1 MDKKTLVLFDFD
13 GTITAKDTLL
23 EIIKYQQGSS
33 KYYRGMLRMMP
44 KLLMFKAGLIGNQD
58 MKESVM
64 TYFWKG
70 LDEKQFADAC
80 KKFATIMLPHMLRDK
95 AIEQLKKH
103 LENGDEVT
111 VVSASAED
119 WVLPFCK
126 AQGIKCIASKMQ
138 KVDNKLTGKL
148 SGLNCNGEEK
158 VNRIKKVYNLQ
169 EYDTIIAYGDSNGD
183 KQMLNLATSAN
194 YKPFRN

>member
-13 GTITAKDTLL
+13 GTITEKDTLL

-33 KYYRGMLRMMP
+33 RYYRGMLKMMP
-44 KLLMFKAGLIGNQD
+44 KLLMFKAGLVANQD
-58 MKESVM
+58 MKEAVM

-70 LDEKQFADAC
+70 LDEKQFEEAC
-80 KKFATIMLPHMLRDK
+80 KKFASTMLPRMLRDK

-103 LENGDEVT
+103 VENGDEVT

-119 WVLPFCK
+119 WVLPFCQ

-138 KVDNKLTGKL
+138 KVNNRLTGKL
-148 SGLNCNGEEK
+148 NGLNCNGEEK
-158 VNRIKKVYNLQ
+158 VNRIKKVYNLE
-169 EYDTIIAYGDSNGD
+169 EYDTIIAYGDSSGD
-183 KQMLNLATSAN
+183 RQMLGIATNAN